1 MSIELILFGVV
12 ALVLALDFALKG
24 VKKKNVQ
31 DDVERIGG
39 EQPKKKRFD
48 LNYILN
54 L

>member
-31 DDVERIGG
+31 DDVERIGD
-39 EQPKKKRFD
+39 EQYKKKTFNF
-48 LNYILN
+48 NY
-54 L
+54 